1 MKVQYR
7 LKKTLLVQHKQT
19 YISINSSECKYFKII
34 IYIRLEYMS
43 IVNFKVAFN
52 MFVLSLKKVIKNQ
65 NPLDTR
71 CRFATNFCIFFLLT
85 FCSKKRNYM
94 AGYCNCTNFLKNVIL
109 RSCFRQSLI
118 FGYLY
123 FK

>member
-7 LKKTLLVQHKQT
+7 LKKTLLVQYKQT

-52 MFVLSLKKVIKNQ
+52 MFVLGFKKVIKNQ

-71 CRFATNFCIFFLLT
+71 CRLATNFCIFFS
-85 FCSKKRNYM
+85 F
-94 AGYCNCTNFLKNVIL
+94 NFL
-109 RSCFRQSLI
+109 
-118 FGYLY
+118 
-123 FK
+123 FKKE